1 MTNGSPS
8 AHTGEDAEQ
17 VRHFF
22 DQWHVYKRVVAL
34 NYLHHREA
42 YAAVA
47 KALDR
52 YERPI
57 RFLDLGAGDA
67 AFTSQVLRDRKVVRY
82 EAVDLSPVALDLA
95 RQNITRTDC
104 EAVFTVGDFCDAL
117 QSGDSKEDVIF
128 IGLSFHHLPLADKEA
143 MLPIIRGRL
152 AERGSFLCYEPI
164 NEEGESRTQVL
175 DRWWQDVLRNWTE
188 LTPEELTAVQDHVLG
203 NDYPE
208 CCATYARIAAEA
220 GFAETRV
227 LYRDPGSFYAVI
239 ECRA

>member
-1 MTNGSPS
+1 MSGGLSVARS
-8 AHTGEDAEQ
+8 GEDAEQ

-22 DQWHVYKRVVAL
+22 DQWHVYKRVVEL

-47 KALDR
+47 KVLDR
-52 YERPI
+52 YEQPI

-67 AFTSQVLRDRKVVRY
+67 AFTSRVLRERNVARY

-95 RQNITRTDC
+95 RQNFAGTNC

-117 QSGDSKEDVIF
+117 KSGDSKADVIF

-143 MLPIIRGRL
+143 MLPVIRGRL

-164 NEEGESRTQVL
+164 NEEGETRTHVL

-188 LTPEELTAVQDHVLG
+188 LTPEELSAVKDHVFG

-208 CCATYARIAAEA
+208 SCATYARLAKEA
-220 GFAETRV
+220 GFAETRI

-239 ECRA
+239 ECRL